1 MSNKMDNKINLTKQI
16 FISSGTQKVLDYLI
30 NQNDW
35 RTVGDIRKNI
45 SLSPLLG
52 FIYCLHQNSLI
63 R

>member
-30 NQNDW
+30 NQNNW
-35 RTVGDIRKNI
+35 RTVREIQKNI

-52 FIYCLHQNSLI
+52 FVYCFHQNPLT